1 MAPHREL
8 DMSLCSVFFL
18 QDQWKQYISEIRL
31 QETGRDKYS
40 PVSPSLAM
48 TGKHDIFYVCLNI
61 KTLRFCSMF
70 WMDPFPGIFLDKC
83 CIIPLYFCGGKGN
96 RRYIP
101 CAFFGICVVFFSK
114 IFCWNI
120 FHPIPIHI
128 LAFNISKCLYA
139 MWIFTAKNSWC
150 LCLFHSFV
158 EQDQQSKYWVLCSSM
173 LLLEVQLL
181 MLFLFNGCG
190 TFSLEIL
197 SLLFRR

>member
-101 CAFFGICVVFFSK
+101 CAFFGICVVFSPK
-114 IFCWNI
+114 
-120 FHPIPIHI
+120 
-128 LAFNISKCLYA
+128 Y
-139 MWIFTAKNSWC
+139 
-150 LCLFHSFV
+150 FV
-158 EQDQQSKYWVLCSSM
+158 EIY
-173 LLLEVQLL
+173 
-181 MLFLFNGCG
+181 F
-190 TFSLEIL
+190 IL
-197 SLLFRR
+197 SLFTFLLLTFPNVFMPCGFSLQRIHDVFAFSIPL